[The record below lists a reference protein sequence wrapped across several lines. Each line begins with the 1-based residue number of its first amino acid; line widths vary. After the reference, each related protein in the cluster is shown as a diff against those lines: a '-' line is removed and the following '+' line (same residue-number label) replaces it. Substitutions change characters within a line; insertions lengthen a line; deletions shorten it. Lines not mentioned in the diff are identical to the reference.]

1 MLEIAVDAGRFTEAP
16 VGLLERAVRHTLG
29 AEAVERGEVSVAL
42 LDDADIRELNRKHL
56 DRDAPT
62 DVLSFSLHRVGE
74 AVLGDIYV
82 GAEQARR
89 QAREEGVA
97 ETEELVRLVVHGT
110 LHVLGWDHPEDPEAR
125 VTSPM
130 WRLQEAL
137 VAEVVG

>member
-1 MLEIAVDAGRFTEAP
+1 MLEIAVDAGRFAEAP

-29 AEAVERGEVSVAL
+29 AEVVERGEVSVAL
-42 LDDADIRELNRKHL
+42 LDDAHIRELNRRHL
-56 DRDAPT
+56 GRDATT
-62 DVLSFSLHRVGE
+62 DVLSFALHRAGE

-89 QAREEGVA
+89 QAHEEGVA

-125 VTSPM
+125 LESPM
-130 WRLQEAL
+130 WRLQESL